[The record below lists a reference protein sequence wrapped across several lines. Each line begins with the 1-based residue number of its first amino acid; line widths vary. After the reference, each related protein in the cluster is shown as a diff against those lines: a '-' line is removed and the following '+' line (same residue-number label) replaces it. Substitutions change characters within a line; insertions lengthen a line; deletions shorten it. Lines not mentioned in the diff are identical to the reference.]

1 MKKIKV
7 VSTKY
12 DHSPHRSFEALLL
25 EEGEWGWLIFH
36 DRDLPMESYRGNG
49 LSHYRTLHW
58 YFRNEWWNVSLFFN
72 HDGSWRTWYCNIIT
86 PAQFENGTLYFHD
99 LDLDVVWHQGRGI
112 YLDDI
117 EEFEQ
122 HSNEMAY
129 PPHIIE
135 AAWKSAQHVQD
146 LITTGGWRFAEDP
159 QTIELKKELAPWN
172 VLLT

>member
-1 MKKIKV
+1 M
-7 VSTKY
+7 
-12 DHSPHRSFEALLL
+12 
-25 EEGEWGWLIFH
+25 
-36 DRDLPMESYRGNG
+36 
-49 LSHYRTLHW
+49 
-58 YFRNEWWNVSLFFN
+58 
-72 HDGSWRTWYCNIIT
+72 IT

-99 LDLDVVWHQGRGI
+99 LDLDVIWHQERGI
-112 YLDDI
+112 YLDDV

-122 HSNEMAY
+122 HSEEMAY